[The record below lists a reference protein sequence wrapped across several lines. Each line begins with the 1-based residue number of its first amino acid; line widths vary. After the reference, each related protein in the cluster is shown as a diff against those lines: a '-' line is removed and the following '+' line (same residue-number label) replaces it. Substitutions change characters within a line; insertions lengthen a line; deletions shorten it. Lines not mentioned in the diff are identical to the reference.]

1 MSGQGR
7 IIPGL
12 FRGPLRRPRL
22 IGGDHPAESLLLLL
36 AWLILAAL
44 ALFAVFARFVAPDD
58 PIILD
63 IAHRLRPPSLT
74 HLFGTDEGG
83 RDIFSR
89 VVYGTRYSLGVA
101 AAIVFAAA
109 IFGVVYGAISGMAS
123 RRVDDVMMRIVDLFF
138 GFPAL
143 VLAMAVAAA
152 IGRGLDSVALSLAV
166 IWWPGYARLVRG
178 EVLRLRERPHVEA
191 ARALGVSTF
200 TLLRRHII
208 PFVLQ
213 EVNVRVTTDIGYALV
228 AVTALSFLGLGAES
242 PTPEWGL
249 LIRDSRPYFGSA
261 WWYLVFPGLMI
272 MLTATA
278 FSIIGDW
285 LAARRRRGGMP

>member
-1 MSGQGR
+1 MSVSTEPMRRRSWRPKGVLTPLALL
-7 IIPGL
+7 IVVVLAAFTLLPGL
-12 FRGPLRRPRL
+12 IAPHDP
-22 IGGDHPAESLLLLL
+22 I
-36 AWLILAAL
+36 AL
-44 ALFAVFARFVAPDD
+44 AMSD
-58 PIILD
+58 
-63 IAHRLRPPSLT
+63 RLKPPSFT

-83 RDIFSR
+83 RDVFSR

-101 AAIVFAAA
+101 IIIVFASAL
-109 IFGVVYGAISGMAS
+109 FGVIYGAVSGMA
-123 RRVDDVMMRIVDLFF
+123 RGWIDDLMMRIVDLFF

-143 VLAMAVAAA
+143 VLALAMAAS
-152 IGRGLDSVALSLAV
+152 IGRGLDSVALSLAI

-191 ARALGVSTF
+191 ARALGVSNLTI
-200 TLLRRHII
+200 LRRHII
-208 PFVLQ
+208 PFVAQ

-228 AVTALSFLGLGAES
+228 AATALSFLGLGANS

-261 WWYLVFPGLMI
+261 WWYLVFPGTMI

-278 FSIIGDW
+278 FSLIGDA
-285 LAARRRRGGMP
+285 LASRRGG

>member
-1 MSGQGR
+1 VSIAAEPTR
-7 IIPGL
+7 RRFPWPSS
-12 FRGPLRRPRL
+12 PLTPLALL
-22 IGGDHPAESLLLLL
+22 IVAILLVFALVPNLV
-36 AWLILAAL
+36 APHDPIAL
-44 ALFAVFARFVAPDD
+44 AMAD
-58 PIILD
+58 
-63 IAHRLRPPSLT
+63 RLKPPSLT

-83 RDIFSR
+83 RDVFSR

-101 AAIVFAAA
+101 VAIVFASAL
-109 IFGVVYGAISGMAS
+109 FGVVYGAISGMARS
-123 RRVDDVMMRIVDLFF
+123 WIDNLLMRIVDLFF

-143 VLAMAVAAA
+143 VLALAVAAS
-152 IGRGLDSVALSLAV
+152 IGRGLDSVALSLAI

-191 ARALGVSTF
+191 ARALGVSTL
-200 TLLRRHII
+200 TILRRHII
-208 PFVLQ
+208 PFVAQ

-228 AVTALSFLGLGAES
+228 AVTALSFLGLGANS

-261 WWYLVFPGLMI
+261 WWYLVFPGTMI

-278 FSIIGDW
+278 FSLIGDA
-285 LAARRRRGGMP
+285 LAGRRAR

>member
-1 MSGQGR
+1 MSAVLPTARPRRSRPRGVLAPVALLV
-7 IIPGL
+7 IVILIAFALVPGL
-12 FRGPLRRPRL
+12 
-22 IGGDHPAESLLLLL
+22 I
-36 AWLILAAL
+36 
-44 ALFAVFARFVAPDD
+44 APDSPVALNMAD
-58 PIILD
+58 
-63 IAHRLRPPSLT
+63 RLKPPSLA

-89 VVYGTRYSLGVA
+89 VVFGTRYSLGVA
-101 AAIVFAAA
+101 IAIVFASAL
-109 IFGVVYGAISGMAS
+109 FGVVYGAVSGMARGS
-123 RRVDDVMMRIVDLFF
+123 ADNVMMRIVDLFF

-143 VLAMAVAAA
+143 VLALAVAAS
-152 IGRGLDSVALSLAV
+152 IGRGLGSVALSLTI

-191 ARALGVSTF
+191 ARALGVSNLTI
-200 TLLRRHII
+200 LRRHIL
-208 PFVLQ
+208 PFVAQ

-228 AVTALSFLGLGAES
+228 AVTALSFLGLGANS

-261 WWYLVFPGLMI
+261 WWYLVFPGTMI

-278 FSIIGDW
+278 FSLIGDS
-285 LAARRRRGGMP
+285 LAARRGG

>member
-1 MSGQGR
+1 MSTPTEESRRAGQS
-7 IIPGL
+7 
-12 FRGPLRRPRL
+12 RGVLAPL
-22 IGGDHPAESLLLLL
+22 ALLV
-36 AWLILAAL
+36 IVVLAAF
-44 ALFAVFARFVAPDD
+44 ALLPGIIAPHD
-58 PIILD
+58 PIALAMAD
-63 IAHRLRPPSLT
+63 RLKPPSAA

-89 VVYGTRYSLGVA
+89 VVYGTRYSLGVSI
-101 AAIVFAAA
+101 AIVFASAL
-109 IFGVVYGAISGMAS
+109 FGVVYGAISGMA
-123 RRVDDVMMRIVDLFF
+123 RGWLDDIMMRIVDLFF

-143 VLAMAVAAA
+143 VLALAVAAS
-152 IGRGLDSVALSLAV
+152 IGRGLDSVALSLSL

-191 ARALGVSTF
+191 ARALGVSET
-200 TLLRRHII
+200 TILVRHII
-208 PFVLQ
+208 PFVVQ

-228 AVTALSFLGLGAES
+228 AVTALSFLGLGANS

-261 WWYLVFPGLMI
+261 WWYLVFPGTMI

-278 FSIIGDW
+278 FSLVGDA
-285 LAARRRRGGMP
+285 LAGRRGG

>member
-1 MSGQGR
+1 MAAYRSR
-7 IIPGL
+7 
-12 FRGPLRRPRL
+12 FRLARPRGVL
-22 IGGDHPAESLLLLL
+22 TPLALLVL
-36 AWLILAAL
+36 LILAAFT
-44 ALFAVFARFVAPDD
+44 LFPGLIAPHD
-58 PIILD
+58 PIALAMSD
-63 IAHRLRPPSLT
+63 RLKPPSTT

-101 AAIVFAAA
+101 IVIVFSSA
-109 IFGVVYGAISGMAS
+109 IFGVVYGAVSGMA
-123 RRVDDVMMRIVDLFF
+123 RGWVDDVMMRIVDLFF

-143 VLAMAVAAA
+143 VLALAVAAS
-152 IGRGLDSVALSLAV
+152 IGRGLDSVALSLSI

-191 ARALGVSTF
+191 ARALGVSALTI
-200 TLLRRHII
+200 LRRHII
-208 PFVLQ
+208 PFVAQ

-228 AVTALSFLGLGAES
+228 AVTALSFLGLGANS

-261 WWYLVFPGLMI
+261 WWYLVFPGTMI

-278 FSIIGDW
+278 FSLIGDA
-285 LAARRRRGGMP
+285 LAARRGG

>member
-1 MSGQGR
+1 MSEVGKATDVASMPAPELGGGR
-7 IIPGL
+7 S
-12 FRGPLRRPRL
+12 RASASERL
-22 IGGDHPAESLLLLL
+22 LVVA
-36 AWLILAAL
+36 AWLIIGLL
-44 ALFAVFARFVAPDD
+44 AVFAGFAGLIAPYD
-58 PIILD
+58 PIVLD
-63 IAHRLRPPSLT
+63 IGHRLQGPGLE

-83 RDIFSR
+83 RDILSR
-89 VVYGTRYSLGVA
+89 VICGTRYSLGVA
-101 AAIVFAAA
+101 VAIVFSAA
-109 IFGVVYGAISGMAS
+109 IFGVVYGAVSGMA
-123 RRVDDVMMRIVDLFF
+123 RRWVDDLMMRMVDLFF

-152 IGRGLDSVALSLAV
+152 IGRGLDSVALSLAA
-166 IWWPGYARLVRG
+166 IWWPGYARLVRS

-191 ARALGVSTF
+191 ARALGVSTSS
-200 TLLRRHII
+200 LLGRHII

-213 EVNVRVTTDIGYALV
+213 EVNVRITTDIGYALV

-261 WWYLVFPGLMI
+261 WWYLVFPGIMI

-285 LAARRRRGGMP
+285 LAARRRQGDTA

>member
-1 MSGQGR
+1 MSGQGK
-7 IIPGL
+7 IVSGM
-12 FRGPLRRPRL
+12 FRRRL
-22 IGGDHPAESLLLLL
+22 AGVGHPAEHVLLIL
-36 AWLILAAL
+36 AWVILAAL
-44 ALFAVFARFVAPDD
+44 ALFTLFAGIVAPDN

-63 IAHRLRPPSLT
+63 IGHRLHSPSLE

-89 VVYGTRYSLGVA
+89 VIYGTRYSLGVA
-101 AAIVFAAA
+101 VAIVFAAA
-109 IFGVVYGAISGMAS
+109 VFGVVYGAVSGMAS
-123 RRVDDVMMRIVDLFF
+123 QRVDDVMMRTVDLFF

-152 IGRGLDSVALSLAV
+152 IGRGLDSVTLSLAV

-191 ARALGVSTF
+191 ARALGVSRLI
-200 TLLRRHII
+200 LLRRHII

-261 WWYLVFPGLMI
+261 WWYLAFPGLMI

-278 FSIIGDW
+278 FSIVGDW
-285 LAARRRRGGMP
+285 LAARRRRGGAP